1 MKHKILIIDDSASI
15 CNTLKSLIE
24 SDIDI
29 NIFIA
34 KSLKESAQVILKEKG
49 AFDVIL
55 ADLGLPDA
63 PNGEIIDFLSK
74 FSIPIVVLT
83 GTDNIDIEDKFRNK
97 NIVDYIIKDGISALN
112 YASLIVKRIMLNK
125 DVKVLVVDDSKSFVG
140 KTVDLLNRYKIN
152 ALCAYDG
159 EEALEVLKA
168 NRDIKI
174 VLTDYLMPKLDGLE
188 LTKKIRRNYQKDE
201 LSIIVTSND
210 TSKRIPAKFLKYGA
224 NDFLYKGFSNEEFFA
239 RINSNIEI
247 IELFDEIKNKANKD
261 HLTGLHNRRYL
272 FDKGNE
278 IYNDCKVKNKVFAI
292 AIIDIDNFKNIND
305 TFGHDIG
312 DLAIKEVATVLNKNI
327 TSNGLISRIGGEE
340 FCICFYNRS
349 ENEIKELLEYIRKDF
364 EDNII
369 KIKDIELQY
378 TISIGCSFDF
388 GRNIDMMIKNADE
401 CLYKAKKDGRNNVR
415 TNESRFTQPYD
426 TMQSRTRHC

>member
-1 MKHKILIIDDSASI
+1 MKKHKILIIDDSSSI

-29 NIFIA
+29 NILIA
-34 KSLKESAQVILKEKG
+34 KSLKESAQIILKEKG
-49 AFDVIL
+49 VFDVIL

-63 PNGEIIDFLSK
+63 PNGEVIDFLSK

-83 GTDNIDIEDKFRNK
+83 GTDNIDIENKFRNK

-112 YASLIVKRIMLNK
+112 YATLIVKRIILNK
-125 DVKVLVVDDSKSFVG
+125 DVKVLVVDDSKSFVQ
-140 KTVDLLNRYKIN
+140 KSVDLLNRYKIN
-152 ALCAYDG
+152 ALCAFDG

-168 NRDIKI
+168 NKDIKI
-174 VLTDYLMPKLDGLE
+174 VLTDYMMPKLDGLE

-261 HLTGLHNRRYL
+261 HLTGLYNRRYL
-272 FDKGNE
+272 FNIGNE
-278 IYNDCKVKNKVFAI
+278 IYNDCKTNNKVFAI
-292 AIIDIDNFKNIND
+292 AIIDIDNFKRIND
-305 TFGHDIG
+305 TYGHDIG
-312 DLAIKEVATVLNKNI
+312 DIALREVAVILNKNI
-327 TSNGLISRIGGEE
+327 SSNGLISRLGGEE
-340 FCICFYNRS
+340 FCICFYNRN
-349 ENEIKELLEYIRKDF
+349 EDEIKELLEYIRKDF
-364 EDNII
+364 EKNVIE
-369 KIKDIELQY
+369 IKDIQLKY

-388 GRNIDMMIKNADE
+388 GINIDAMIKNADE
-401 CLYKAKKDGRNNVR
+401 YLYEAKKDGRNIIKI
-415 TNESRFTQPYD
+415 NESRFTQPYN
-426 TMQSRTRHC
+426 TL

>member
-1 MKHKILIIDDSASI
+1 MKKHKILIIDDSSSI

-29 NIFIA
+29 NILIA
-34 KSLKESAQVILKEKG
+34 KSLKESAQIILKEKG
-49 AFDVIL
+49 VFDVIL

-63 PNGEIIDFLSK
+63 PNGEVIDFLSK

-83 GTDNIDIEDKFRNK
+83 GTDNIDIENKFRNK

-112 YASLIVKRIMLNK
+112 YATLIVKRIILNK
-125 DVKVLVVDDSKSFVG
+125 DVKVLVVDDSKSFVQ
-140 KTVDLLNRYKIN
+140 KSVDLLNRYKIN
-152 ALCAYDG
+152 ALCAFDG

-168 NRDIKI
+168 NKDIKI
-174 VLTDYLMPKLDGLE
+174 VLTDYMMPKLDGLE
-188 LTKKIRRNYQKDE
+188 LTKKIRRNYHKDE

-261 HLTGLHNRRYL
+261 HLTGLYNRRYL
-272 FDKGNE
+272 FNIGNE
-278 IYNDCKVKNKVFAI
+278 IYNDCKTKNKVFAI
-292 AIIDIDNFKNIND
+292 AIIDIDNFKRIND
-305 TFGHDIG
+305 TYGHDIG
-312 DLAIKEVATVLNKNI
+312 DIALKEVSVILNKNI
-327 TSNGLISRIGGEE
+327 SSNGLISRLGGEE
-340 FCICFYNRS
+340 FCICFYNRN
-349 ENEIKELLEYIRKDF
+349 EDEIKELLEYIRKDF
-364 EDNII
+364 EKNVIE
-369 KIKDIELQY
+369 IKDIQLKY

-388 GRNIDMMIKNADE
+388 GLNMDAMIKNADE
-401 CLYKAKKDGRNNVR
+401 YLYEAKKDGRNIIKI
-415 TNESRFTQPYD
+415 NESRFTQPYN
-426 TMQSRTRHC
+426 TL

>member
-1 MKHKILIIDDSASI
+1 MKKHKILIIDDSLSI

-29 NIFIA
+29 NILIA
-34 KSLKESAQVILKEKG
+34 KSLKESAQIILKEKG
-49 AFDVIL
+49 VFDVIL

-63 PNGEIIDFLSK
+63 PNGEVIDFLSK

-83 GTDNIDIEDKFRNK
+83 GTDNIDIENKFRNK

-112 YASLIVKRIMLNK
+112 YATLIVKRIILNK
-125 DVKVLVVDDSKSFVG
+125 DVKVLVVDDSKSFVQ
-140 KTVDLLNRYKIN
+140 KSVDLLNRYKIN

-168 NRDIKI
+168 NKDIKI
-174 VLTDYLMPKLDGLE
+174 VLTDYMMPKLDGLE

-261 HLTGLHNRRYL
+261 HLTGLYNRRYL
-272 FDKGNE
+272 FNIGNE
-278 IYNDCKVKNKVFAI
+278 IYNDCKTNNKVFAI
-292 AIIDIDNFKNIND
+292 AILDIDNFKRIND
-305 TFGHDIG
+305 TYGHDIG
-312 DLAIKEVATVLNKNI
+312 DIALKEVAVILNKNI
-327 TSNGLISRIGGEE
+327 SSNGLISRLGGEE
-340 FCICFYNRS
+340 FCICFYNR
-349 ENEIKELLEYIRKDF
+349 NEDEVKELLEYIRKDF
-364 EDNII
+364 EKNVIE
-369 KIKDIELQY
+369 IKDIQLKY

-388 GRNIDMMIKNADE
+388 GINIDEMIKNADE
-401 CLYKAKKDGRNNVR
+401 YLYEAKKDGRNIIK
-415 TNESRFTQPYD
+415 TNESRFTQPYN
-426 TMQSRTRHC
+426 TL

>member
-1 MKHKILIIDDSASI
+1 MKKHKILIIDDSLSI

-29 NIFIA
+29 NILIA
-34 KSLKESAQVILKEKG
+34 KSLKESAQIILKEKG
-49 AFDVIL
+49 VFDVIL

-63 PNGEIIDFLSK
+63 PDGEVIDFLSK

-83 GTDNIDIEDKFRNK
+83 GTDNIDIENKFRNK

-112 YASLIVKRIMLNK
+112 YATLIVKRIILNK
-125 DVKVLVVDDSKSFVG
+125 DVKVLVVDDSKSFVQ
-140 KTVDLLNRYKIN
+140 KSVDLLNRYKIN

-168 NRDIKI
+168 NKDIKI
-174 VLTDYLMPKLDGLE
+174 VLTDYMMPKLDGLE

-261 HLTGLHNRRYL
+261 HLTGLYNRRYL
-272 FDKGNE
+272 FNIGNE
-278 IYNDCKVKNKVFAI
+278 IYNDCKTKNKVFAI
-292 AIIDIDNFKNIND
+292 AILDIDNFKRIND
-305 TFGHDIG
+305 TYGHDIG
-312 DLAIKEVATVLNKNI
+312 DIALKEVAVILNKNI
-327 TSNGLISRIGGEE
+327 SSNGLISRLGGEE
-340 FCICFYNRS
+340 FCICFYNR
-349 ENEIKELLEYIRKDF
+349 NEDEVKELLEYIRKDF
-364 EDNII
+364 EKNVIE
-369 KIKDIELQY
+369 IKDIQLKY

-388 GRNIDMMIKNADE
+388 GINIDAMIKNADE
-401 CLYKAKKDGRNNVR
+401 YLYEAKKDGRNIIK
-415 TNESRFTQPYD
+415 TNESRFTQPYN
-426 TMQSRTRHC
+426 TL

>member
-1 MKHKILIIDDSASI
+1 MKKHKILIIDDSSSI

-29 NIFIA
+29 NILIA
-34 KSLKESAQVILKEKG
+34 KSLKESAQIILKEKG
-49 AFDVIL
+49 IFDVIL

-63 PNGEIIDFLSK
+63 PNGEVIDFLSK

-83 GTDNIDIEDKFRNK
+83 GTDNIDIENKFRNK

-112 YASLIVKRIMLNK
+112 YATLIVKRIILNK
-125 DVKVLVVDDSKSFVG
+125 DVKVLVVDDSKSFVQ
-140 KTVDLLNRYKIN
+140 KSVDLLNRYKIN
-152 ALCAYDG
+152 ALCAFDG

-168 NRDIKI
+168 NKDIKI
-174 VLTDYLMPKLDGLE
+174 VLTDYMMPKLDGLE
-188 LTKKIRRNYQKDE
+188 LTKKIRRNYHKDE

-261 HLTGLHNRRYL
+261 HLTGLYNRRYL
-272 FDKGNE
+272 FNIGNE
-278 IYNDCKVKNKVFAI
+278 IYNDCKTKNKVFAI
-292 AIIDIDNFKNIND
+292 AIIDIDNFKRIND
-305 TFGHDIG
+305 TYGHDIG
-312 DLAIKEVATVLNKNI
+312 DIALKEVSVILNKNI
-327 TSNGLISRIGGEE
+327 SSNGLISRLGGEE
-340 FCICFYNRS
+340 FCICFYNRN
-349 ENEIKELLEYIRKDF
+349 EDEIKELLEYIRKDF
-364 EDNII
+364 EKNVIE
-369 KIKDIELQY
+369 IKDIQLKY

-388 GRNIDMMIKNADE
+388 GLNMDAMIKNADE
-401 CLYKAKKDGRNNVR
+401 YLYEAKKDGRNIIKI
-415 TNESRFTQPYD
+415 NESRFTQPYN
-426 TMQSRTRHC
+426 TL

>member
-1 MKHKILIIDDSASI
+1 MKKHKILIIDDSSSI

-29 NIFIA
+29 NILIA
-34 KSLKESAQVILKEKG
+34 KSLKESAQIILKEKG
-49 AFDVIL
+49 VFDVIL

-63 PNGEIIDFLSK
+63 PNGEVIDFLSK

-83 GTDNIDIEDKFRNK
+83 GTDNIDIENKFRNK

-112 YASLIVKRIMLNK
+112 YATLIVKRIILNK
-125 DVKVLVVDDSKSFVG
+125 DVKVLVVDDSKSFVQ
-140 KTVDLLNRYKIN
+140 KSVDLLNRYKIN
-152 ALCAYDG
+152 ALCAFDG

-168 NRDIKI
+168 NKDIKI
-174 VLTDYLMPKLDGLE
+174 VLTDYMMPKLDGLE
-188 LTKKIRRNYQKDE
+188 LTKKIRRNYHKDE

-261 HLTGLHNRRYL
+261 HLTGLYNRRYL
-272 FDKGNE
+272 FNIGNE
-278 IYNDCKVKNKVFAI
+278 IYNDCKTKNKVFAI
-292 AIIDIDNFKNIND
+292 AIIDIDNFKRIND
-305 TFGHDIG
+305 IYGHDIG
-312 DLAIKEVATVLNKNI
+312 DIALKEVSVILNKNI
-327 TSNGLISRIGGEE
+327 SSNGLISRLGGEE
-340 FCICFYNRS
+340 FCICFYNRN
-349 ENEIKELLEYIRKDF
+349 EDEIKELLEYIRKDF
-364 EDNII
+364 EKNVIE
-369 KIKDIELQY
+369 IKDIQLKY

-388 GRNIDMMIKNADE
+388 GLNMDAMIKNADE
-401 CLYKAKKDGRNNVR
+401 YLYEAKKDGRNIIKI
-415 TNESRFTQPYD
+415 NESRFTQPYN
-426 TMQSRTRHC
+426 TL

>member
-1 MKHKILIIDDSASI
+1 MKKHKILIIDDSLSI

-29 NIFIA
+29 NILIA
-34 KSLKESAQVILKEKG
+34 KSLKEAAQIILKEKG
-49 AFDVIL
+49 VFDVIL

-63 PNGEIIDFLSK
+63 PNGEVIDFLSK

-83 GTDNIDIEDKFRNK
+83 GTDNIDIENKFRNK

-112 YASLIVKRIMLNK
+112 YATLIVKRIILNK
-125 DVKVLVVDDSKSFVG
+125 DVKVLVVDDSKSFVQ
-140 KTVDLLNRYKIN
+140 KSVDLLNRYKIN

-168 NRDIKI
+168 NKDIKI
-174 VLTDYLMPKLDGLE
+174 VLTDYMMPKLDGLE

-261 HLTGLHNRRYL
+261 HLTGLYNRRYL
-272 FDKGNE
+272 FNIGNE
-278 IYNDCKVKNKVFAI
+278 IYNDCKTNNKVFAI
-292 AIIDIDNFKNIND
+292 AILDIDNFKRIND
-305 TFGHDIG
+305 TYGHDIG
-312 DLAIKEVATVLNKNI
+312 DIALKEVAVILNKNI
-327 TSNGLISRIGGEE
+327 SSNGLISRLGGEE
-340 FCICFYNRS
+340 FCICFYNR
-349 ENEIKELLEYIRKDF
+349 NEDEVKELLEYIRKDF
-364 EDNII
+364 EKNVIE
-369 KIKDIELQY
+369 IKDIQLKY

-388 GRNIDMMIKNADE
+388 GLNMDAMIKNADE
-401 CLYKAKKDGRNNVR
+401 YLYKAKKDGRNIIKI
-415 TNESRFTQPYD
+415 NESRFTQPYN
-426 TMQSRTRHC
+426 TL

>member
-1 MKHKILIIDDSASI
+1 MKKHKILIIDDSLSI

-29 NIFIA
+29 NILIA
-34 KSLKESAQVILKEKG
+34 KSLKEAAQIILKEKG
-49 AFDVIL
+49 VFDVIL

-63 PNGEIIDFLSK
+63 PNGEVIDFLSK

-83 GTDNIDIEDKFRNK
+83 GTDNIDIENKFRNK

-112 YASLIVKRIMLNK
+112 YATLIVKRIILNK
-125 DVKVLVVDDSKSFVG
+125 DVKVLVVDDSKSFVQ
-140 KTVDLLNRYKIN
+140 KSVDLLNRYKIN

-168 NRDIKI
+168 NKDIKI

-261 HLTGLHNRRYL
+261 HLTGLYNRRYL
-272 FDKGNE
+272 FNIGNE
-278 IYNDCKVKNKVFAI
+278 IYNDCKTNNKVFAI
-292 AIIDIDNFKNIND
+292 AIIDIDNFKRIND
-305 TFGHDIG
+305 TYGHDIG
-312 DLAIKEVATVLNKNI
+312 DIALKEVAVILNKNI
-327 TSNGLISRIGGEE
+327 SSNGLISRLGGEE
-340 FCICFYNRS
+340 FCICFYNR
-349 ENEIKELLEYIRKDF
+349 NEDEVKELLEYIRKDF
-364 EDNII
+364 EKNVIE
-369 KIKDIELQY
+369 IKDIQLKY

-388 GRNIDMMIKNADE
+388 GINIDEMIKNADE
-401 CLYKAKKDGRNNVR
+401 YLYEAKKDGRNIIK
-415 TNESRFTQPYD
+415 TNESRFTQPYN
-426 TMQSRTRHC
+426 TL

>member
-1 MKHKILIIDDSASI
+1 MKKHKILIIDDSPSI

-29 NIFIA
+29 NILIA
-34 KSLKESAQVILKEKG
+34 KSLKESAQIILKEK
-49 AFDVIL
+49 AVFDVIL

-63 PNGEIIDFLSK
+63 PNGEVIDFLSK

-83 GTDNIDIEDKFRNK
+83 GTDNIDIENKFRNK

-112 YASLIVKRIMLNK
+112 YATLIVKRIILNK
-125 DVKVLVVDDSKSFVG
+125 DVKVLVVDDSKSFVQ
-140 KTVDLLNRYKIN
+140 KSVDLLNRYKIN

-168 NRDIKI
+168 NKDIKI
-174 VLTDYLMPKLDGLE
+174 VLTDYMMPKLDGLE

-261 HLTGLHNRRYL
+261 HLTGLYNRRYL
-272 FDKGNE
+272 FNIGNE
-278 IYNDCKVKNKVFAI
+278 IYNDCKTNNKVFAI
-292 AIIDIDNFKNIND
+292 AILDIDNFKRIND
-305 TFGHDIG
+305 TYGHDIG
-312 DLAIKEVATVLNKNI
+312 DIALKEVAVILNKNI
-327 TSNGLISRIGGEE
+327 SSNGLISRLGGEE
-340 FCICFYNRS
+340 FCICFYNR
-349 ENEIKELLEYIRKDF
+349 NEDEVKELLEYIRKDF
-364 EDNII
+364 EKNVIE
-369 KIKDIELQY
+369 IKDIQLKY

-388 GRNIDMMIKNADE
+388 GINIDEMIKNADE
-401 CLYKAKKDGRNNVR
+401 YLYEAKKDGRNIIK
-415 TNESRFTQPYD
+415 TNESRFTQPYN
-426 TMQSRTRHC
+426 TL

>member
-1 MKHKILIIDDSASI
+1 MKKHKILIIDDSSSI

-29 NIFIA
+29 NILIA
-34 KSLKESAQVILKEKG
+34 KSLKESAQIILKEKG
-49 AFDVIL
+49 VFDVIL

-63 PNGEIIDFLSK
+63 PNGEVIDFLSK

-83 GTDNIDIEDKFRNK
+83 GTDNIDIENKFRNK

-112 YASLIVKRIMLNK
+112 YATLIVKRIILNK
-125 DVKVLVVDDSKSFVG
+125 DVKVLVVDDSKSFVQ
-140 KTVDLLNRYKIN
+140 KSVDLLNRYKIN
-152 ALCAYDG
+152 ALCAFDG

-168 NRDIKI
+168 NKDIKI
-174 VLTDYLMPKLDGLE
+174 VLTDYMMPKLDGLE
-188 LTKKIRRNYQKDE
+188 LTKKIRRNYHKDE

-261 HLTGLHNRRYL
+261 HLTGLYNRRYL
-272 FDKGNE
+272 FNIGNE
-278 IYNDCKVKNKVFAI
+278 IYNDCKTKNKVFAI
-292 AIIDIDNFKNIND
+292 AIIDIDNFKRIND
-305 TFGHDIG
+305 IYGHDIG
-312 DLAIKEVATVLNKNI
+312 DVALKEVSVILNKNI
-327 TSNGLISRIGGEE
+327 SSNGLISRLGGEE
-340 FCICFYNRS
+340 FCICFYNRN
-349 ENEIKELLEYIRKDF
+349 EDEIKELLEYIRKDF
-364 EDNII
+364 EKNVIE
-369 KIKDIELQY
+369 IKDIQLKY

-388 GRNIDMMIKNADE
+388 GLNMDAMIKNADE
-401 CLYKAKKDGRNNVR
+401 YLYEAKKDGRNIIKI
-415 TNESRFTQPYD
+415 NESRFTQPYN
-426 TMQSRTRHC
+426 TL

>member
-1 MKHKILIIDDSASI
+1 MKKHKILIIDDSLSI

-29 NIFIA
+29 NILIA
-34 KSLKESAQVILKEKG
+34 KSLKESAQIILKEKG
-49 AFDVIL
+49 VFDVIL

-63 PNGEIIDFLSK
+63 PNGEVIDFLSK

-83 GTDNIDIEDKFRNK
+83 GTDNIDIENKFRNK

-112 YASLIVKRIMLNK
+112 YATLIVKRIILNK
-125 DVKVLVVDDSKSFVG
+125 DVKVLVVDDSKSFVQ
-140 KTVDLLNRYKIN
+140 KSVDLLNRYKIN
-152 ALCAYDG
+152 ALCAFDG

-168 NRDIKI
+168 NKDIKI
-174 VLTDYLMPKLDGLE
+174 VLTDYMMPKLDGLE
-188 LTKKIRRNYQKDE
+188 LTKKIRRNYHKDE

-261 HLTGLHNRRYL
+261 HLTGLYNRRYL
-272 FDKGNE
+272 FNIGNE
-278 IYNDCKVKNKVFAI
+278 IYNDCKTNNKVFAI
-292 AIIDIDNFKNIND
+292 AILDIDNFKRIND
-305 TFGHDIG
+305 TYGHDIG
-312 DLAIKEVATVLNKNI
+312 DIALKEVAVILNKNI
-327 TSNGLISRIGGEE
+327 SSNGLISRLGGEE
-340 FCICFYNRS
+340 FCICFYNRN
-349 ENEIKELLEYIRKDF
+349 EDEIKELLEYIRKDF
-364 EDNII
+364 EKNII
-369 KIKDIELQY
+369 EIKDIQLKY

-388 GRNIDMMIKNADE
+388 GLNMDAMIKNADE
-401 CLYKAKKDGRNNVR
+401 YLYEAKKDGRNIIKI
-415 TNESRFTQPYD
+415 NESRFTQPYN
-426 TMQSRTRHC
+426 TL

>member
-1 MKHKILIIDDSASI
+1 MKKHKILIIDDSSSI

-29 NIFIA
+29 NILIA
-34 KSLKESAQVILKEKG
+34 KSLKESAQIILKEKG
-49 AFDVIL
+49 VFDVIL

-63 PNGEIIDFLSK
+63 PNGEVIDFLSK

-83 GTDNIDIEDKFRNK
+83 GTDSIDIENKFRNK

-112 YASLIVKRIMLNK
+112 YATLIVKRIILNK
-125 DVKVLVVDDSKSFVG
+125 DVKVLVVDDSKSFVQ
-140 KTVDLLNRYKIN
+140 KSVDLLNRYKIN
-152 ALCAYDG
+152 ALCAFDG

-168 NRDIKI
+168 NKDIKI
-174 VLTDYLMPKLDGLE
+174 VLTDYMMPKLDGLE
-188 LTKKIRRNYQKDE
+188 LTKKIRRNYHKDE

-261 HLTGLHNRRYL
+261 HLTGLYNRRYL
-272 FDKGNE
+272 FNIGNE
-278 IYNDCKVKNKVFAI
+278 IYNDCKTKNKVFAI
-292 AIIDIDNFKNIND
+292 AIIDIDNFKRIND
-305 TFGHDIG
+305 IYGHDIG
-312 DLAIKEVATVLNKNI
+312 DIALKEVSVILNKNI
-327 TSNGLISRIGGEE
+327 SSNGLISRLGGEE
-340 FCICFYNRS
+340 FCICFYNRN
-349 ENEIKELLEYIRKDF
+349 EDEIKELLEYIRKDF
-364 EDNII
+364 EKNVIE
-369 KIKDIELQY
+369 IKDIQLKY

-388 GRNIDMMIKNADE
+388 GINIDAMIKNADE
-401 CLYKAKKDGRNNVR
+401 YLYEAKKDGRNIIKI
-415 TNESRFTQPYD
+415 NESRFTQPYN
-426 TMQSRTRHC
+426 TL

>member
-1 MKHKILIIDDSASI
+1 MKKHKILIIDDSLSI

-29 NIFIA
+29 NILIA
-34 KSLKESAQVILKEKG
+34 KSLKESAQIILKEKG
-49 AFDVIL
+49 VFDVIL

-63 PNGEIIDFLSK
+63 PNGEVIDFLSK

-83 GTDNIDIEDKFRNK
+83 GTDNIDIENKFRNK

-112 YASLIVKRIMLNK
+112 YATLIVKRIILNK
-125 DVKVLVVDDSKSFVG
+125 DVKVLVVDDSKSFVQ
-140 KTVDLLNRYKIN
+140 KSVDLLNRYKIN
-152 ALCAYDG
+152 ALCAFDG

-168 NRDIKI
+168 NKDIKI
-174 VLTDYLMPKLDGLE
+174 GLTDYMMPKLDGLE

-261 HLTGLHNRRYL
+261 HLTGLYNRRYL
-272 FDKGNE
+272 FNIGNE
-278 IYNDCKVKNKVFAI
+278 IYNDCKEKNKVFAI
-292 AIIDIDNFKNIND
+292 AIIDIDNFKKIND
-305 TFGHDIG
+305 TYGHNFGDI
-312 DLAIKEVATVLNKNI
+312 AIKEVANILNKNI
-327 TSNGLISRIGGEE
+327 TTNGLISRLGGEE

-349 ENEIKELLEYIRKDF
+349 ENEIKDLLEYIRKDF

-369 KIKDIELQY
+369 KINDRELKY
-378 TISIGCSFDF
+378 TVSIGYSFDF
-388 GRNIDMMIKNADE
+388 GNNIDTMIKNADE
-401 CLYKAKKDGRNNVR
+401 CLYEAKNEGRNRIR
-415 TNESRFTQPYD
+415 TNESRFTQPYN
-426 TMQSRTRHC
+426 TM

>member
-1 MKHKILIIDDSASI
+1 MKKHKILIIDDSLSI

-29 NIFIA
+29 NILIA
-34 KSLKESAQVILKEKG
+34 KSLKESAQIILKEKG
-49 AFDVIL
+49 VFDVIL

-63 PNGEIIDFLSK
+63 PNGEVIDFLSK

-83 GTDNIDIEDKFRNK
+83 GTDNIDIENKFRNK

-112 YASLIVKRIMLNK
+112 YATLIVKRIILNK
-125 DVKVLVVDDSKSFVG
+125 DVKVLVVDDSKSFVQ
-140 KTVDLLNRYKIN
+140 KSVDLLNRYKIN
-152 ALCAYDG
+152 ALCAFDG

-168 NRDIKI
+168 NKDIKI
-174 VLTDYLMPKLDGLE
+174 VLTDYMMPKLDGLE

-261 HLTGLHNRRYL
+261 HLTGLYNRRYL
-272 FDKGNE
+272 FNIGNE
-278 IYNDCKVKNKVFAI
+278 IYNDCKTKNKVFAI
-292 AIIDIDNFKNIND
+292 AIIDIDNFKRIND
-305 TFGHDIG
+305 TYGHDIG
-312 DLAIKEVATVLNKNI
+312 DIALKEVSVILNKNI
-327 TSNGLISRIGGEE
+327 SSNGLISRLGGEE
-340 FCICFYNRS
+340 FCICFYNR
-349 ENEIKELLEYIRKDF
+349 NEDEVKELLEYIRKDF
-364 EDNII
+364 EKNII
-369 KIKDIELQY
+369 EIKDIQLKY

-388 GRNIDMMIKNADE
+388 GLNMDAMIKNADE
-401 CLYKAKKDGRNNVR
+401 YLYEAKKDGRNIIKI
-415 TNESRFTQPYD
+415 NESRFTQPYN
-426 TMQSRTRHC
+426 TL